1 MKVDGRI
8 GELNK
13 KAKLTAADVLAI
25 RKLRRPMQGTGSRP
39 DKKQR
44 MSVAEVAERFGIT
57 KGNVTAIVNRYTWKH
72 L

>member
-13 KAKLTAADVLAI
+13 KAKLTAKDVLAI
-25 RKLRRPMQGTGSRP
+25 RKLRSPLQGTGSRP
-39 DKKQR
+39 ARKQR
-44 MSVAEVAERFGIT
+44 MSVAAVAARYGISE
-57 KGNVTAIVNRYTWKH
+57 GNVTAIVNRYTWKH